1 MKVEWKKVNLNPLYF
16 AAAKTG
22 HLKILL
28 HLSERGKNSHT
39 GIFKTPKTSDGKM
52 PLHFAAAE
60 GHLDICQF
68 EIERMNDKNP
78 ATLQGVTPL
87 HLAAQFGYLEICK
100 VR

>member
-60 GHLDICQF
+60 GHLGTFNNYVDRKGLVGGQSNF
-68 EIERMNDKNP
+68 YVSK
-78 ATLQGVTPL
+78 
-87 HLAAQFGYLEICK
+87 
-100 VR
+100 